1 MPLLKEHHAVFA
13 GMEVDTKQGDNM
25 SLNPLEWIASLF
37 SSVDKSLDIVKE
49 AVTDKDK
56 QNELI
61 ARLEEMKTT
70 VLYITELQTKTIPWI
85 DGVHKMGRQI
95 LNLVS
100 IVAVIVLI
108 SMGHELTQWDVLVL
122 GGGNV
127 AYQVIKG
134 VGKK

>member
-1 MPLLKEHHAVFA
+1 M
-13 GMEVDTKQGDNM
+13 
-25 SLNPLEWIASLF
+25 NPLEWIGRLF

-85 DGVHKMGRQI
+85 DGLHKMGRQI

-100 IVAVIVLI
+100 IVAVLVLI
-108 SMGHELTQWDVLVL
+108 YWGHELTQWDVLVL

-127 AYQVIKG
+127 AYQLIKG
-134 VGKK
+134 AGGKK